1 MVSMKKYEHTQHELE
16 LLVAHGEKEIEAGV
30 GFDLKTVL
38 AEADEM
44 LAE

>member
-1 MVSMKKYEHTQHELE
+1 VGYLVVP
-16 LLVAHGEKEIEAGV
+16 LLGFLTWIKEIEAGV